1 MYTTSNK
8 FDKNSRTNLVEDI
21 IFEAIQQAFYDID
34 ENLYAHLECRY
45 NWLGD
50 TDEAYNPYTKQ
61 KVDLLSDLKEYTIPL
76 NKCSYK
82 EIYKFIEN
90 IIKDGLYNRKD
101 NDANM
106 PIVWFHSCNL
116 GDTNIMF
123 RMSITLLNKLDEEE
137 STGLYSRE

>member
-1 MYTTSNK
+1 MITEMK
-8 FDKNSRTNLVEDI
+8 FDKNSRTNLVENI
-21 IFEAIQQAFYDID
+21 IFEAIEQALYDID
-34 ENLYAHLECRY
+34 EKLYAHLECRY

-50 TDEAYNPYTKQ
+50 IDEAYNPYTKQ

-82 EIYKFIEN
+82 DIYKFMEN

-106 PIVWFHSCNL
+106 PIVWFHSCIL
-116 GDTNIMF
+116 DGDSIVI
-123 RMSITLLNKLDEEE
+123 RMSITLLEKE
-137 STGLYSRE
+137 RENNENRR

>member
-1 MYTTSNK
+1 MCTTSNK

-50 TDEAYNPYTKQ
+50 TGDAYNPYTKQ
-61 KVDLLSDLKEYTIPL
+61 KVDLLSDLKEYSIPL

-82 EIYKFIEN
+82 EIYKFMEN

-101 NDANM
+101 NDINM

-116 GDTNIMF
+116 DGDSIVI

-137 STGLYSRE
+137 SAGIYSRE

>member
-50 TDEAYNPYTKQ
+50 TGEVYNPYTKQ
-61 KVDLLSDLKEYTIPL
+61 KVDLLSDLKEYSIPL

-82 EIYKFIEN
+82 EIYKFMEN

-106 PIVWFHSCNL
+106 PIVWFHSCSL
-116 GDTNIMF
+116 DDTNIMF

-137 STGLYSRE
+137 SAGLYSRE